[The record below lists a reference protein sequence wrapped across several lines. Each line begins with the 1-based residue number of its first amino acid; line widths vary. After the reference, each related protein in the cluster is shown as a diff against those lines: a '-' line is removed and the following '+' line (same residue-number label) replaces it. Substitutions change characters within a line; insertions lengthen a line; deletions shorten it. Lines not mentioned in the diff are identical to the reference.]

1 MAQEHEGQMQR
12 RGGPSRST
20 ASEKVN
26 AKGPS
31 DMNKER
37 LIFVLTSLVG
47 QRVTARLRDNE
58 IYEGLFHGFS
68 PDPDFAITLKSAR
81 RLASQRDKS
90 GKVHE
95 ALIIS
100 GKDFLAVSASD
111 VPSTTSWD
119 NQQSVQNSG
128 SGFRTDGEI
137 SQSKGAGQ
145 ERELVAW
152 SGEGQELAVQTLEE
166 SRYND
171 DGSWDQFAVNQE
183 QFGVTTTFNE
193 ELYTTKL
200 DPNRIPIDV
209 REKAERLAREIEAG
223 QMSADVENNIDG
235 EDDEEG
241 RFSAVHGTGAYN
253 AKKPGQSSE
262 ALVAGS
268 SSTASPKARGKG
280 PLPTIPLPPEDR
292 QRQDELGGLSDAR
305 AKRMAANSPT
315 MMKTSMI
322 SEMKRINALNLEPA
336 VPKLD
341 DKADQPWLNFQ
352 QSQSRTPQK
361 SSAGANDLKMNFQQ
375 SLDLIQRREAAKQQG
390 QQAKLQQEQQRN
402 QDNASSDNWRN
413 AKGGNQLSLPQG
425 AMAQGEI
432 QRTVSGGGGDS
443 TRSKF
448 TFNAGAASFTPSN
461 ANSGPGTGGM
471 IPSGNMQQSA
481 GGHMAATSKATAPSP
496 PFNTFPTN
504 NALLEKKLETL
515 LDSFYESFNVEALGQ
530 LEPQWNEAQGPSY
543 KDVLGQPVPPPG
555 PIGNM
560 GAPQPMAMGAPWQQQ
575 QQQQMG
581 QGPPGG
587 PPQGQGG
594 NAPQMMQQPVM
605 FQAPGGQNQAMFQP
619 MFQPGPNASMPP
631 QRPQNAG
638 NMPPPQD
645 QQMGDGNPHSMDFY
659 MKAKQQPQGGQFMV
673 SPPGGQPQGG
683 GMMMMMVPGQGG
695 AMPKYGQVM
704 MAPAGQFPQ
713 FPQGGG
719 QPGGP
724 GPGGPGGNQHG
735 GQWQVANAHMVP
747 AHMMQQVGGPR
758 GPPHQMGGHDG

>member
-1 MAQEHEGQMQR
+1 MQR
-12 RGGPSRST
+12 RGGPSRT
-20 ASEKVN
+20 TTSEKVSS
-26 AKGPS
+26 KGQS
-31 DMNKER
+31 DLNKER

-81 RLASQRDKS
+81 KLASERNKS

-100 GKDFLAVSASD
+100 GKDFLQVSAAD
-111 VPSTTSWD
+111 VPSAASWD
-119 NQQSVQNSG
+119 NYLATQSS
-128 SGFRTDGEI
+128 STGFRTDGEI
-137 SQSKGAGQ
+137 SQSKAST
-145 ERELVAW
+145 ERELVPWTGGAEAL
-152 SGEGQELAVQTLEE
+152 EGGLEDMRHNE
-166 SRYND
+166 N
-171 DGSWDQFAVNQE
+171 WDQFATNLD

-200 DPNRIPIDV
+200 DPNSIPAEM
-209 REKAERLAREIEAG
+209 REKADQLAREIMAG
-223 QMSADVENNIDG
+223 QMSADVEANIDG

-241 RFSAVHGTGAYN
+241 RFSAVQGTGAYGS
-253 AKKPGQSSE
+253 KKQGQSGWGHSE

-268 SSTASPKARGKG
+268 SSASSAKARGTNG
-280 PLPTIPLPPEDR
+280 RNQAPLPQIPQLSEDR
-292 QRQDELGGLSDAR
+292 QRQDDSGPQRRLGAG
-305 AKRMAANSPT
+305 ANSPS

-336 VPKLD
+336 VPKLE
-341 DKADQPWLNFQ
+341 DKAGGDWMTYQ
-352 QSQSRTPQK
+352 QSQSRAAQK
-361 SSAGANDLKMNFQQ
+361 STTGANDLKMNFQQ
-375 SLDLIQRREAAKQQG
+375 SLDLIHKREASKQQQ
-390 QQAKLQQEQQRN
+390 QQAKLQQEHRSGA
-402 QDNASSDNWRN
+402 DSDNWRSP
-413 AKGGNQLSLPQG
+413 KGGNQLSLPPQ

-432 QRTVSGGGGDS
+432 QRTAGGGGDS

-461 ANSGPGTGGM
+461 ASASNSGSGPPAM
-471 IPSGNMQQSA
+471 MPSGNMQQPQGMS
-481 GGHMAATSKATAPSP
+481 GTPKAASSSP
-496 PFNTFPTN
+496 AFNMFPVN
-504 NALLEKKLETL
+504 SQLLEKKLEKI
-515 LDSFYESFNVEALGQ
+515 LDSFYDTFRRESYEALSQ
-530 LEPQWNEAQGPSY
+530 LEPQWTEAQGPSY
-543 KDVLGQPVPPPG
+543 KDVLGQPVSLPG
-555 PIGNM
+555 PVGNM
-560 GAPQPMAMGAPWQQQ
+560 GAPQPMAMAAPWQPQQ
-575 QQQQMG
+575 QPLG
-581 QGPPGG
+581 QGPP

-605 FQAPGGQNQAMFQP
+605 FQAPGGQNQPMFQP

-631 QRPQNAG
+631 QRPQAG

-645 QQMGDGNPHSMDFY
+645 QQSMGDGNPHGMDY
-659 MKAKQQPQGGQFMV
+659 YVKAKQQPQGGQFMV

-683 GMMMMMVPGQGG
+683 MMMMMVPQQGG

-724 GPGGPGGNQHG
+724 GPGGPGGNPHG

-747 AHMMQQVGGPR
+747 GHMMQQVGPR
-758 GPPHQMGGHDG
+758 GPPHQMGGHEG